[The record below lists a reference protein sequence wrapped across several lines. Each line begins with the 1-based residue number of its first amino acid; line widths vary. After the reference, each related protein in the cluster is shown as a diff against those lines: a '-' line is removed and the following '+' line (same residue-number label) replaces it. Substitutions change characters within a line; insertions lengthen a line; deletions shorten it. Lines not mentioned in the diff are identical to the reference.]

1 MNSIAR
7 PARAGRKG
15 LWSWALFDFG
25 NSSFATVILTF
36 VFATYFTQAI
46 ADDAETGTALWGTAT
61 GLAGVIIAILSPIG
75 GAIAD
80 QTGRRKPWLAFFT
93 VLCVVATAAL
103 WFAAPGSGSIPFAMV
118 AVVVGLVG
126 FEVGLVFYNSML
138 PDLTT
143 PDRIGRLSGLA
154 WGLGYGGGLLCLA
167 IVLIV
172 FIQADPAPLNLDKN
186 NAEHVR
192 ATALF
197 TAGWIALFTWPLFAF
212 TPDSP
217 RNTIPFRIAVKTG
230 LRTLITTIRNAR
242 QHANCFRFLIARMIY
257 TDGVNTLFAFGG
269 VFAAGTFGM
278 SLEDIII
285 LGIALNV
292 TAGLGAAA
300 FGWVDDRFGS
310 KKTLTICL
318 VALTL
323 SSFAVLLAQT
333 IPQFW
338 VSALLM
344 STFVGPVQAASRTFM
359 ARLAPDEL
367 RGEMFGLFAVSGK
380 ITSFMGPFA
389 VGAFTVMAGSQRIG
403 MASILVFLIVGLF
416 LLQAVKDPS
425 QES

>member
-1 MNSIAR
+1 MNS
-7 PARAGRKG
+7 PARSVPVGRKG

-36 VFATYFTQAI
+36 VFATYFTQAL
-46 ADDAETGTALWGTAT
+46 ADNAETGTALWGTAT
-61 GLAGVIIAILSPIG
+61 GLAGVMIAILSPIC

-80 QTGRRKPWLAFFT
+80 QTGRRKPWLLFFT
-93 VLCVVATAAL
+93 ILCIAATATL
-103 WFAAPGSGSIPFAMV
+103 WFASPGPSSIPFAMI
-118 AVVVGLVG
+118 AVIVGLVG

-143 PDRIGRLSGLA
+143 PDRIGRLSGFA
-154 WGLGYGGGLLCLA
+154 WGLGYGGGLLCLVV
-167 IVLIV
+167 VLVI
-172 FIQADPAPLNLDKN
+172 FIQADPAPFNLDTD

-212 TPDSP
+212 TPDTP
-217 RNTIPFRIAVKTG
+217 RTAVPLGAAVKTG
-230 LRTLITTIRNAR
+230 IHTLITTIRNAR

-278 SLEDIII
+278 SLEDIIV

-300 FGWVDDRFGS
+300 FGWIDDRIGS
-310 KKTLTICL
+310 KQALTISL
-318 VALTL
+318 SALTL
-323 SSFAVLLAQT
+323 SSIAVLLAQT

-359 ARLAPDEL
+359 ARLAPAEL

-389 VGAFTVMAGSQRIG
+389 VGAFTVMAGSQRVG
-403 MASILVFLIVGLF
+403 MASILVFLVVGLY

-425 QES
+425 QKS

>member
-1 MNSIAR
+1 MNS
-7 PARAGRKG
+7 PARSVPVGRKG

-46 ADDAETGTALWGTAT
+46 ADNAETGTALWGTAT
-61 GLAGVIIAILSPIG
+61 GLAGVMIAILSPIC

-80 QTGRRKPWLAFFT
+80 QTGRRKPWLLFFT
-93 VLCVVATAAL
+93 ILCIAATATL
-103 WFAAPGSGSIPFAMV
+103 WFASPGPSSIPFAMI
-118 AVVVGLVG
+118 AVIVGLVG

-143 PDRIGRLSGLA
+143 PDRIGRLSGFA
-154 WGLGYGGGLLCLA
+154 WGLGYGGGLLCLVV
-167 IVLIV
+167 VLVI
-172 FIQADPAPLNLDKN
+172 FIQADPAPFNLDTD

-212 TPDSP
+212 TPDTP
-217 RNTIPFRIAVKTG
+217 RTAVPLGAAVKTG
-230 LRTLITTIRNAR
+230 IHTLITTIRNAR

-278 SLEDIII
+278 SLEDIIV

-300 FGWVDDRFGS
+300 FGWIDDRIGS
-310 KKTLTICL
+310 KQALTISL
-318 VALTL
+318 SALTL
-323 SSFAVLLAQT
+323 SSIAVLLAQT

-359 ARLAPDEL
+359 ARLAPAEL

-389 VGAFTVMAGSQRIG
+389 VGAFTVMAGSQRVG
-403 MASILVFLIVGLF
+403 MASILVFLVVGLY

-425 QES
+425 QKS